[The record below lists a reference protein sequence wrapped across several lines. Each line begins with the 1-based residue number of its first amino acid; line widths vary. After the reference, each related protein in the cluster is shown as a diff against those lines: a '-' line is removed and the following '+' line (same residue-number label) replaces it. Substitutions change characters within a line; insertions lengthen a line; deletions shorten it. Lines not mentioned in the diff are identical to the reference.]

1 MELIL
6 DLVANVEDG
15 QHLAVANVAPPK
27 STLTGLTNQRAL
39 QLQAKQ
45 QQLQAA
51 PLSHPS
57 NVLRSMRAF
66 AGLAYLLDAAL
77 PSVTGQCSTACW
89 LHREACM
96 LMHGAVGT
104 CPNRTRLRG

>member
-1 MELIL
+1 MFGPDLQGEVELIL

-45 QQLQAA
+45 QQLQA
-51 PLSHPS
+51 PSHS
-57 NVLRSMRAF
+57 LYWHASQN
-66 AGLAYLLDAAL
+66 
-77 PSVTGQCSTACW
+77 
-89 LHREACM
+89 
-96 LMHGAVGT
+96 
-104 CPNRTRLRG
+104 

>member
-45 QQLQAA
+45 QQLQAPTMHSFGMLHSNNTLLTSHWA
-51 PLSHPS
+51 VTPLP
-57 NVLRSMRAF
+57 V
-66 AGLAYLLDAAL
+66 
-77 PSVTGQCSTACW
+77 
-89 LHREACM
+89 
-96 LMHGAVGT
+96 
-104 CPNRTRLRG
+104 